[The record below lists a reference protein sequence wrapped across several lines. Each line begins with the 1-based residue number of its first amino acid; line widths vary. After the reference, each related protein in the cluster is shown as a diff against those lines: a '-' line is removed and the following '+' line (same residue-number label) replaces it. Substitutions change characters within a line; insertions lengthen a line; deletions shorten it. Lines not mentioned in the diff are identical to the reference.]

1 MFNWAESFSE
11 KGKDD
16 AKHFLNYILELLRYS
31 LIVEHRSISTE
42 VAPEEEKIIVT
53 LSKLMNLKG
62 RETIYKAINQA
73 FFEIDRNG
81 NLKFIII
88 NLSLSLKNNFLRQ
101 PKAQSN

>member
-1 MFNWAESFSE
+1 
-11 KGKDD
+11 
-16 AKHFLNYILELLRYS
+16 
-31 LIVEHRSISTE
+31 

-53 LSKLMNLKG
+53 LSKLLNLKG